1 MPEGVLSVTLEN
13 DNGQRRSAERC
24 VVLHPDLVRDRSRR
38 SPEARLDET
47 VGLAAAIG
55 LDVVLAEIV
64 RVTRSSPATLIGGGA
79 VDRIAEAIGIVD
91 KPSDENTIIDDEAP
105 RRRAD
110 RRKPRAKPEANVDV
124 IVVNAALSPIQ
135 QRNLERRWHC
145 KVIDRTGLILEIFA
159 SRARTRAG
167 RLQVELAQLTY
178 QRSRLVRSWT
188 HLERQRG
195 GVGFMGGPG
204 ETQIETDRRL
214 IDDRIVQIKRQ
225 LGSVERTRKL
235 HREARQRVPYST
247 IALVGYTNAGKST
260 LFNRLSDASVVAR
273 DQLFATL
280 DPTMRRIQLP
290 SGTDAILSDT
300 VGFVSELPHELV
312 EAFKATLEEVREAD
326 LILHVRDIAHPD
338 TDAQYE
344 DVLGVLREMGVL
356 DDGSDDPVPA
366 DVDPP
371 PILDVIN
378 KIDMVDQEQRIVI
391 ANRIERQR
399 DNRPA
404 VMVSAITGEGCATL
418 LEKIDELLNANRL
431 QLDITVDY
439 GDGGT
444 LAWLYDRGEV
454 VSRSDAEN
462 GVRLSVKLSPGDAE
476 RFARRQ
482 GR

>member
-1 MPEGVLSVTLEN
+1 MTTEN
-13 DNGQRRSAERC
+13 AGQRKPLERC
-24 VVLHPDLVRDRSRR
+24 AVIHPDIVRDRSRR
-38 SPEARLDET
+38 APEARLDET
-47 VGLAAAIG
+47 VGLARAIE
-55 LDVVLAEIV
+55 LDIALAEIV
-64 RVTRSSPATLIGGGA
+64 RVTRPSPATLIGGGA
-79 VDRIAEAIGIVD
+79 VDQIATAIGID
-91 KPSDENTIIDDEAP
+91 DRDDEAEPDEDTP

-110 RRKPRAKPEANVDV
+110 RRKPRAKPEPDVDV
-124 IVVNAALSPIQ
+124 IIVNAALTPIQ

-159 SRARTRAG
+159 SRARTREG

-214 IDDRIVQIKRQ
+214 IDDRIVLIKRQ
-225 LGSVERTRKL
+225 LGNVERTRKL
-235 HREARQRVPYST
+235 HRDARQRVPYST
-247 IALVGYTNAGKST
+247 VALVGYTNAGKST

-280 DPTMRRIQLP
+280 DPTMRRIRLP
-290 SGTDAILSDT
+290 SGSDAILSDT

-312 EAFKATLEEVREAD
+312 DAFKATLEEVREAD

-338 TDAQYE
+338 TEAQYE
-344 DVLGVLREMGVL
+344 DVLTVLREMGVL
-356 DDGSDDPVPA
+356 DDGSDA
-366 DVDPP
+366 ATAIEHEPP

-378 KIDMVDQEQRIVI
+378 KIDMVDEEDRIVL
-391 ANRIERQR
+391 ANRVERQG

-404 VMVSAITGEGCATL
+404 VTVSAMTGEGCPAL
-418 LEKIDELLNANRL
+418 LAKIDELLNSNRM
-431 QLDITVDY
+431 QLDVTVDY
-439 GDGGT
+439 GDGST

-454 VSRSDAEN
+454 ISRADAEN

-476 RFARRQ
+476 RLARRQ